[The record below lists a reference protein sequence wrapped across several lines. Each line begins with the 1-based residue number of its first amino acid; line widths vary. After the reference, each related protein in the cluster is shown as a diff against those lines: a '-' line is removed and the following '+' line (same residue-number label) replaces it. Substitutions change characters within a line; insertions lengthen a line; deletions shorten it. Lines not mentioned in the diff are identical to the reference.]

1 MHSVS
6 FHHLELQWSL
16 LITHL
21 LIEAKQKSGGRFLVF
36 WIIWLH
42 CLHLPLF
49 SYRFFFFNLLIYL
62 AGGRKGHDRGW
73 WWLDGINDSMDMS
86 LSKLWELVMDRE
98 AWCAAVHGVANSWTE
113 LIYLAAP
120 HSMWGLF
127 SEQDQAHVLC
137 IGSSESWPLYRW
149 ESPFLYYS
157 RMRKSR
163 YTLEAM
169 SAFSSRIHGF
179 LSRLQLQTYHHP
191 RLSNTES
198 SSVFLWVGMLPTWV
212 HFLVL
217 SYESFLELKE
227 I

>member
-1 MHSVS
+1 MIIVDNS
-6 FHHLELQWSL
+6 LADWSQTRVWGKIL
-16 LITHL
+16 GFQDLFGSIVC
-21 LIEAKQKSGGRFLVF
+21 IFLYLV
-36 WIIWLH
+36 ID
-42 CLHLPLF
+42 
-49 SYRFFFFNLLIYL
+49 FFLNLLIYL
-62 AGGRKGHDRGW
+62 AGGRRGHDRGW
-73 WWLDGINDSMDMS
+73 WWLGGISDSMDMS

-127 SEQDQAHVLC
+127 SDQDQAHVLC
-137 IGSSESWPLYRW
+137 IGSSESWPLYSW

-198 SSVFLWVGMLPTWV
+198 SSVFLWVGTLPAWV

-217 SYESFLELKE
+217 SYEIFLELKE